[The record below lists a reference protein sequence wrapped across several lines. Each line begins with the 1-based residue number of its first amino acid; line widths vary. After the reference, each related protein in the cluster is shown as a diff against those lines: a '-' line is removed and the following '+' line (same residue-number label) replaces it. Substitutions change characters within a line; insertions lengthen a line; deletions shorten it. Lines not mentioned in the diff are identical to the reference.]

1 MKRAVRSSPGLILGL
16 LLASA
21 CLAGTPAFAAAP
33 FANAPASGQPGP
45 AAQGGMT
52 IAAVVNED
60 VITLFDVQSRLALV
74 ITTSGLEN
82 NADIQRRLLPQ
93 VIDILIEERLK
104 VQEARKQKV
113 TTTDQEV
120 REAVTGI
127 EQRNNMPAG
136 GFRSMLAER
145 GIDMAALYAQIEA
158 DIAWGKVVRE
168 TMRSEVNVAP
178 EEVNAVLDR
187 ARSNQGKP
195 EYLVAEIALPVN
207 SPVQDS
213 VMRDMAGRLVE
224 QIRGGTPFPQLAQ
237 QFSQSP
243 TAAQGGDL
251 GWVVKGDMEP
261 ELDDA
266 VARLQPN
273 QVSDPL
279 RSATGYHILMLR
291 ETRTSGA
298 ADPHMAIVTLNQI
311 YLPTKGK
318 RALPSDKLAQLSQQ
332 ISGLKEC
339 AQMEK
344 LGREL
349 ATPGSGPIPPVFVG
363 SLPPKVQ
370 EVVVDLKPGRTSPAV
385 EVGGARLFLQVC
397 MRRDDTGVPSGDAI
411 MQNLESEKL
420 QNVAR
425 QKLRDLR
432 RQALIDVRL

>member
-1 MKRAVRSSPGLILGL
+1 MKRAIRSSPRLLGL
-16 LLASA
+16 LLTSV
-21 CLAGTPAFAAAP
+21 CLAAPAFAAQP
-33 FANAPASGQPGP
+33 FVNAPP
-45 AAQGGMT
+45 AAGQQNPAQQGGMA

-60 VITLFDVQSRLALV
+60 VITMFDVQSRLALV

-104 VQEARKQKV
+104 VQEARKQKIE
-113 TTTDQEV
+113 THDQEI
-120 REAVTGI
+120 RDAVTGI

-136 GFRSMLAER
+136 GFRNMLAER
-145 GIDMAALYAQIEA
+145 GIDMSALYNQIEA

-195 EYLVAEIALPVN
+195 EYLVAEIALPVT
-207 SPVQDS
+207 SPAQET

-266 VARLQPN
+266 ISRLQPN

-279 RSATGYHILMLR
+279 RSATGYHILLLR
-291 ETRTSGA
+291 ETRTAGA
-298 ADPHMAIVTLNQI
+298 ADPRMAIVTLNQI
-311 YLPTKGK
+311 YLPTVGK
-318 RALPSDKLAQLSQQ
+318 RALPADKLAQLSQQ

-349 ATPGSGPIPPVFVG
+349 GTPGSGPIQPVFVG
-363 SLPPKVQ
+363 ALPPKVQ
-370 EVVVDLKPGRTSPAV
+370 DVVVDLKPGHTSPAI

-397 MRRDDTGVPSGDAI
+397 MRREDTGVPSGDAI
-411 MQNLESEKL
+411 MQNLENEKL